1 MEKTWKAQKH
11 QPKWLICF
19 FVSIWFIE
27 CDRYIEIFLH
37 IYTYIYHTIRTNQLL
52 LSLWIQYKSIQTT
65 ETKLNELYFFFF
77 CRLTVAYA
85 WMNEQ
90 QASGTKINIHSS
102 KNNHTFA
109 EWKMEN
115 KNKSVEMTVYVHVQS
130 TMYRGIVT
138 PHISYRC
145 FSFMTRK
152 KSWCRYFMALLLC
165 FALDRNILRTFAKL
179 QCKYD
184 LNGRICMKSVFIW
197 KMCLN
202 IQLL

>member
-11 QPKWLICF
+11 QPKWLMFF

-27 CDRYIEIFLH
+27 CDRYIEIFL
-37 IYTYIYHTIRTNQLL
+37 YIYLNISYHQDETNCFWAFEYNTKVFRLL
-52 LSLWIQYKSIQTT
+52 KQNWM
-65 ETKLNELYFFFF
+65 NFFFFF

-109 EWKMEN
+109 EWKMGN

-152 KSWCRYFMALLLC
+152 KSLGVDISWLFYFASL
-165 FALDRNILRTFAKL
+165 
-179 QCKYD
+179 
-184 LNGRICMKSVFIW
+184 
-197 KMCLN
+197 
-202 IQLL
+202 

>member
-27 CDRYIEIFLH
+27 CDRYIEIFLYIHLH
-37 IYTYIYHTIRTNQLL
+37 ISYHQDEPIA
-52 LSLWIQYKSIQTT
+52 LSLWTQYKSIQTT
-65 ETKLNELYFFFF
+65 ETKLNELFFFFF

-197 KMCLN
+197 KMWLN